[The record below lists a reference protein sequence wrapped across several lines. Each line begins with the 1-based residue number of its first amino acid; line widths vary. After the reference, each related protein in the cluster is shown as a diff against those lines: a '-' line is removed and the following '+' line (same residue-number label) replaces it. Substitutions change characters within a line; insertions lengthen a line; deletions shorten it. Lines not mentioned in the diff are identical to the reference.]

1 MFSAATRI
9 LRLFGLAERIDWT
22 ASRVSD
28 LIIRILGVAGGGGG
42 SAAEEGPAPELA
54 AGLARDAVVCATRDG
69 E

>member
-9 LRLFGLAERIDWT
+9 LRLFGLEERIDWT

-28 LIIRILGVAGGGGG
+28 LIIRILGVTGGGGG

-54 AGLARDAVVCATRDG
+54 AGLARDVVVCATRDG